1 MPCQRSLKSN
11 SLFMAYG
18 RIPREFIDELLIRA
32 DVVDVINARVP
43 LKKKGRE
50 YTACCPFHNEKT
62 PSFTVSPNKQFY
74 HCFGC
79 GVHGSA
85 ISFLMEYEHLDFVEA
100 IESLAESLGIT
111 VPREAGGKGP
121 SDEQRQRSKDLFT
134 LLQDASEFYQLQLKG
149 SDKAVGYL
157 KGRDLS
163 GEVSKR
169 FGIGYSP
176 AGWDNLYK
184 PFLQNYPEQQLVD
197 SGLVIKNDEDPNNV
211 KTYDRYRDRIMF
223 PIRNRKGQTI
233 GFGGRVL
240 GDDLPKYINS
250 PETSVFHKGSE
261 LYGFYEARMH
271 TKKLERIIV
280 VEGYMDVIA
289 LAQFGVSYAV
299 ATLGTATTQDH
310 IKQLFRAVP
319 EVIFCFDGDRAGRE
333 AAWRALENAL
343 PVMQDGKEIRFLF
356 LPDGEDPDTQIR
368 KIGQQAFESLYSDA
382 SSLTAYFVESLH
394 DQFNITS
401 DEGRSRFIQ
410 EAGKLLEKMPDTLIK
425 DQLVNRLAIQTNI
438 EERVLRKRIT
448 QQNTSNVDQ
457 HLNEPYQSKS
467 RLSNRE
473 VRQTPIRYA
482 ISLLLSNPELVKYVE
497 NIEQIVLSE
506 LPGSDLL
513 TTLIE
518 TLQESPNINAAAL
531 LERWRNTEFEAPL
544 LLLMKWQPE
553 SEDED
558 VLRCEFEDCLRH
570 IRKRANEIKVEALLH
585 KERTNGL
592 ANREKQELLFL
603 LQNKGN

>member
-1 MPCQRSLKSN
+1 
-11 SLFMAYG
+11 MAYG
-18 RIPREFIDELLIRA
+18 RIPREFIDELLVRA

-100 IESLAESLGIT
+100 IESLAESMGIT

-134 LLQDASEFYQLQLKG
+134 LLQDASEFYQLQMKG
-149 SDKAVGYL
+149 SDKAVNYL

-163 GEVSKR
+163 GKISKR

-184 PFLQNYPEQQLVD
+184 PFLNNYPEQQLVD

-211 KTYDRYRDRIMF
+211 KIYDRYRDRIMF

-240 GDDLPKYINS
+240 GDDVPKYINS

-343 PVMQDGKEIRFLF
+343 PMMQDGKEIRFMF

-368 KIGQQAFESLYSDA
+368 KIGQQAFEALYGEA
-382 SSLTAYFVESLH
+382 SSLTAYFSENLH
-394 DQFNITS
+394 DKFNITS
-401 DEGRSRFIQ
+401 DEGKSRFIQ
-410 EAGKLLEKMPDTLIK
+410 EASKLLQQMPDTLIK
-425 DQLVNRLAIQTNI
+425 DQLVSRLAKQTNI
-438 EERVLRKRIT
+438 EERVLRKRLSKLQST
-448 QQNTSNVDQ
+448 PRGSSERNYESE
-457 HLNEPYQSKS
+457 HPFEPSQPIS

-482 ISLLLSNPELVKYVE
+482 ISLLLSNPELVQFVE

-518 TLQESPNINAAAL
+518 TIQESPKINGAAL

-544 LLLMKWQPE
+544 IHLMKWQPE
-553 SEDED
+553 SDDES

-570 IRKRANEIKVEALLH
+570 IRKRANEIKVEKLLH
-585 KERTNGL
+585 KERTGGL
-592 ANREKQELLFL
+592 IDQEKQELLFL
-603 LQNKGN
+603 LQQKDD

>member
-1 MPCQRSLKSN
+1 
-11 SLFMAYG
+11 MAYG
-18 RIPREFIDELLIRA
+18 RIPREFIDELLVRA

-100 IESLAESLGIT
+100 IESLAESLGIS

-149 SDKAVGYL
+149 SDKAVNYL

-163 GEVSKR
+163 GEISKR

-176 AGWDNLYK
+176 AGWDNFYK
-184 PFLQNYPEQQLVD
+184 PFLNNYPEQQLVD

-299 ATLGTATTQDH
+299 ATLGTATTQEH

-343 PVMQDGKEIRFLF
+343 PIMQDGKEIRFMF

-368 KIGQQAFESLYSDA
+368 KIGQEAFEALYGEA
-382 SSLTAYFVESLH
+382 SSLTAYFAENLH
-394 DQFNITS
+394 DRFNITS
-401 DEGRSRFIQ
+401 DEGKSRFIQ
-410 EAGKLLEKMPDTLIK
+410 EASKLLQQMPDTLIK
-425 DQLVNRLAIQTNI
+425 DQLVSRLAKQTNI
-438 EERVLRKRIT
+438 EERVLRKRLSKPQSAPRGNT
-448 QQNTSNVDQ
+448 QNNYE
-457 HLNEPYQSKS
+457 NEHPFEPSQPIS

-482 ISLLLSNPELVKYVE
+482 ISLLLSNPELVQFVE

-518 TLQESPNINAAAL
+518 TIQESPNTNGAAL

-544 LLLMKWQPE
+544 IHLMKWQPE
-553 SEDED
+553 SDDES

-570 IRKRANEIKVEALLH
+570 IRKRANEIKVEKLLH
-585 KERTNGL
+585 KERTGGL
-592 ANREKQELLFL
+592 IDQEKQELLFL
-603 LQNKGN
+603 LQQKDD

>member
-1 MPCQRSLKSN
+1 M
-11 SLFMAYG
+11 
-18 RIPREFIDELLIRA
+18 
-32 DVVDVINARVP
+32 
-43 LKKKGRE
+43 
-50 YTACCPFHNEKT
+50 
-62 PSFTVSPNKQFY
+62 
-74 HCFGC
+74 
-79 GVHGSA
+79 
-85 ISFLMEYEHLDFVEA
+85 
-100 IESLAESLGIT
+100 
-111 VPREAGGKGP
+111 
-121 SDEQRQRSKDLFT
+121 
-134 LLQDASEFYQLQLKG
+134 
-149 SDKAVGYL
+149 

-197 SGLVIKNDEDPNNV
+197 SGLVIKNAEDPNNI

-261 LYGFYEARMH
+261 LYGLYEARIH
-271 TKKLERIIV
+271 TQKLERIIV

-289 LAQFGVSYAV
+289 LAQFGISYAV

-319 EVIFCFDGDRAGRE
+319 EIIFCFDGDRAGRE
-333 AAWRALENAL
+333 AAWRALENAM

-356 LPDGEDPDTQIR
+356 LPDGEDPDTQVR
-368 KIGQQAFESLYSDA
+368 KIGKDEFESNYNNA
-382 SSLTAYFVESLH
+382 TSLTAYFVDNLH
-394 DQFNITS
+394 ERFNITS
-401 DEGRSRFIQ
+401 DEGKSRFLK
-410 EAGKLLEKMPDTLIK
+410 EAAKLLQQMPDTLIK
-425 DQLVNRLAIQTNI
+425 DQLVNRLSKLTNV
-438 EERVLRKRIT
+438 EERILTRRQIVSSDFEPN
-448 QQNTSNVDQ
+448 QNV
-457 HLNEPYQSKS
+457 S

-482 ISLLLSNPELVKYVE
+482 ISLLLSEPSLVNLVK
-497 NIEQIVLSE
+497 NIEEIVLSK

-518 TLQESPNINAAAL
+518 AIQESPHIKPVAL
-531 LERWRNTEFEAPL
+531 LERWRNTELEAPL
-544 LLLMKWQPE
+544 TQLMKWQPE
-553 SEDED
+553 SADIEM
-558 VLRCEFEDCLRH
+558 LSSEFQDCLLQ
-570 IRKRANEIKVEALLH
+570 IRKRANEMKIERLLH
-585 KERTNGL
+585 KERTGGL
-592 ANREKQELLFL
+592 PEADKQALLVLLKNRD
-603 LQNKGN
+603 

>member
-1 MPCQRSLKSN
+1 
-11 SLFMAYG
+11 MAYG

-100 IESLAESLGIT
+100 IESLAESMGIT
-111 VPREAGGKGP
+111 VPREAGGKAP
-121 SDEQRQRSKDLFT
+121 NKEQQQRTKDLFT

-149 SDKAVGYL
+149 SDKAVNYL

-163 GEVSKR
+163 GEISKR

-184 PFLQNYPEQQLVD
+184 PFLKNYSEQQLVD
-197 SGLVIKNDEDPNNV
+197 SGLVIRNDDDLSNV
-211 KTYDRYRDRIMF
+211 KIYDRYRDRIMF
-223 PIRNRKGQTI
+223 PIRNRKGQTV

-289 LAQFGVSYAV
+289 LAQFGISYAV

-343 PVMQDGKEIRFLF
+343 PVMQDGKEIRFMF
-356 LPDGEDPDTQIR
+356 LPEGEDPDTQIR
-368 KIGQQAFESLYSDA
+368 KIGQKAFEKLFINS
-382 SSLTAYFVESLH
+382 SSLTGYFVENLH
-394 DQFNITS
+394 DRFNISS
-401 DEGRSRFIQ
+401 DEGKVRFVE
-410 EAGKLLEKMPDTLIK
+410 EARKLLQQMPDTLIK
-425 DQLVNRLAIQTNI
+425 DQLILRLSKQTNI
-438 EERVLRKRIT
+438 PEKNLRKRLANINHRT
-448 QQNTSNVDQ
+448 ESNYENGHQ
-457 HLNEPYQSKS
+457 FEPSRPIS

-482 ISLLLSNPELVKYVE
+482 ISLLLSKPELVQFVE
-497 NIEQIVLSE
+497 NIEQIVLSK

-531 LERWRNTEFEAPL
+531 LERWRDTEFEAPL
-544 LLLMKWQPE
+544 ILLMKWQPE
-553 SEDED
+553 SDDEN
-558 VLRCEFEDCLRH
+558 VLRCEFEDCLKH
-570 IRKRANEIKVEALLH
+570 IYKRANEIKVETLLH
-585 KERTNGL
+585 KERTGGL
-592 ANREKQELLFL
+592 NDQEKQELLFL
-603 LQNKGN
+603 LQQK

>member
-1 MPCQRSLKSN
+1 
-11 SLFMAYG
+11 MATG
-18 RIPREFIDELLIRA
+18 RIPKEFIDDLLIRA

-79 GVHGSA
+79 GAHGSA

-100 IESLAESLGIT
+100 IESLAEGMGII
-111 VPREAGGKGP
+111 VPREKGSSGP
-121 SDEQRQRSKDLFT
+121 SEAQRQRSKDLYT
-134 LLQDASEFYQLQLKG
+134 LLEDANKYYQLQLKG
-149 SDKAVGYL
+149 SDKAVSYL

-163 GEVSKR
+163 GEISQR
-169 FGIGYSP
+169 FNIGYSP
-176 AGWDNLYK
+176 AGWDNLLNQFIQQYS
-184 PFLQNYPEQQLVD
+184 EQQLVD
-197 SGLVIKNDEDPNNV
+197 SGLIIKKDDG
-211 KTYDRYRDRIMF
+211 KTYDRYRERIMF
-223 PIRNRKGQTI
+223 PIRNRKGQVI

-261 LYGFYEARMH
+261 LYGFYEARMN
-271 TKKLERIIV
+271 TQKLDRIIV

-333 AAWRALENAL
+333 AAWRALENAI
-343 PVMQDGKEIRFLF
+343 PMIQDGKEIRFLF

-368 KIGQQAFESLYSDA
+368 KIGKEAFESSFDQA
-382 SSLTAYFVESLH
+382 VSLTAYFVETLH
-394 DQFNITS
+394 KRFNITS
-401 DEGRSRFIQ
+401 DEGKSRFLG
-410 EAGKLLEKMPDTLIK
+410 AAAKSLTAMPDTLIK
-425 DQLVNRLAIQTNI
+425 DQLIDNLAKLT
-438 EERVLRKRIT
+438 
-448 QQNTSNVDQ
+448 NVDVPTISRW
-457 HLNEPYQSKS
+457 HLDKEKKDEPKSFIS

-482 ISLLLSNPELVKYVE
+482 ISLLLSNPTLVKFIE
-497 NIEQIVLSE
+497 NIEQIALSE

-518 TLQESPNINAAAL
+518 TIQESPQINAAAL
-531 LERWRNTEFEAPL
+531 LERWRNTELEAPL
-544 LLLMKWQPE
+544 IHLMKWQPE
-553 SEDED
+553 TDDED
-558 VLRCEFEDCLRH
+558 VLRCELQDCLRQ
-570 IRKRANEIKVEALLH
+570 IRKRANEIKIEKMIH
-585 KERTNGL
+585 KARTEGL
-592 ANREKQELLFL
+592 SVQETDEYAFLIRNRD
-603 LQNKGN
+603 N

>member
-1 MPCQRSLKSN
+1 
-11 SLFMAYG
+11 MASG
-18 RIPREFIDELLIRA
+18 RIPREFIDELLTRA

-85 ISFLMEYEHLDFVEA
+85 ISFLMEYEHLGFVEA
-100 IESLAESLGIT
+100 IESLAESMGIT
-111 VPREAGGKGP
+111 VPREQGGKGP
-121 SDEQRQRSKDLFT
+121 SPEQRQRSKDLFT
-134 LLQDASEFYQLQLKG
+134 LLKDASEFYQLQLKG
-149 SDKAVGYL
+149 SDKAVNYL
-157 KGRDLS
+157 KGRELS
-163 GEVSKR
+163 GDISKR
-169 FGIGYSP
+169 FGLGYSP

-184 PFLQNYPEQQLVD
+184 PFLQNYTEQQLID
-197 SGLVIKNDEDPNNV
+197 SGLIIKNDEDPNNI

-261 LYGFYEARMH
+261 LYGFYEARMN
-271 TKKLERIIV
+271 TKKLKRIIV

-310 IKQLFRAVP
+310 INQLFRAVP
-319 EVIFCFDGDRAGRE
+319 EIIFCFDGDRAGRD
-333 AAWRALENAL
+333 AAWRALGNAL
-343 PVMQDGKEIRFLF
+343 PLIQDGKEIRFLF

-368 KIGQQAFESLYSDA
+368 KIGKEGFEGLYDNA
-382 SSLTAYFVESLH
+382 SSLTAYFIENLH
-394 DQFNITS
+394 GRFNIS
-401 DEGRSRFIQ
+401 SNEGKTRFLG
-410 EAGKLLEKMPDTLIK
+410 EASKLLKQMPDTLIK
-425 DQLVNRLAIQTNI
+425 DQLLKKLSQLTNI
-438 EERVLRKRIT
+438 EVSTFMRHAFSSGK
-448 QQNTSNVDQ
+448 NSSHD
-457 HLNEPYQSKS
+457 EPKQSFS
-467 RLSNRE
+467 RLSNHE

-482 ISLLLSNPELVKYVE
+482 ISLLLSNPSLVQFVE

-518 TLQESPNINAAAL
+518 SIQESPKINAAAL

-544 LLLMKWQPE
+544 IHLMKWQPE
-553 SEDED
+553 SDDEK

-570 IRKRANEIKVEALLH
+570 IRKMANEIKVESLLH
-585 KERTNGL
+585 KERTSGL
-592 ANREKQELLFL
+592 IDQEKQELLFL
-603 LQNKGN
+603 LQHRHD